1 MPDRSSNMVRS
12 NVLAIIFAVGA
23 AVVASLV
30 LSEIFRLAEVP
41 GIVVAGVAITNAG
54 LLALGVA
61 LAVVVENW

>member
-1 MPDRSSNMVRS
+1 MVRS